1 MVFLTELGV
10 SNLVFYENFTLVPHT
25 TTDIINLFFK
35 KVVSLNHLGWTVQ
48 IKEYYLVMITH
59 HYLH

>member
-35 KVVSLNHLGWTVQ
+35 KVVSLKL
-48 IKEYYLVMITH
+48 L
-59 HYLH
+59 